1 VQVRLAGA
9 DGAEVPAGEVGEI
22 QLRGPNVMRGYL
34 GEPTGSGFVDG
45 WFCTGDLARQRPDGA
60 YEVVGRSKDMINS
73 GGEKVFPAEIE
84 ALVESFPGVA
94 ECTVVGLPDAQWGEV
109 PALALVPR
117 PGQTVDLRGLRE
129 LFVQRLARYKHP
141 RCIVIRQELPRTA
154 LGKVRKP
161 QLAQELAES
170 LAQG

>member
-1 VQVRLAGA
+1 
-9 DGAEVPAGEVGEI
+9 
-22 QLRGPNVMRGYL
+22 
-34 GEPTGSGFVDG
+34 
-45 WFCTGDLARQRPDGA
+45 
-60 YEVVGRSKDMINS
+60 
-73 GGEKVFPAEIE
+73 
-84 ALVESFPGVA
+84 
-94 ECTVVGLPDAQWGEV
+94 
-109 PALALVPR
+109 
-117 PGQTVDLRGLRE
+117 VDLRGLRE